1 MQNFNQQG
9 FENQQYANQ
18 QKDIN
23 QQNYTPEQIQA
34 YYQQSLTPEQL
45 AYLQSIYTPEQLQ
58 AYYLQLYQQ
67 QLLAQQQQY
76 HQQVQ
81 QVQLQNGIQNQ
92 INQVPQKIQNNQN
105 HQQQTQQFPQNQV
118 YAYAPNQVYP
128 PNFYIQQ
135 QPNNNNERLRQ
146 LTSQIRDLE
155 TKIQYLENE
164 KDDLENK
171 KTKEIKNYQ
180 TQLQY
185 ERDKVKQLEED
196 EKKKDEAILNYK
208 TDQFQTNFKIS
219 QLEKQ
224 CTKLQDQLREKETE
238 IDKLNSNNQK
248 IQFMTQNTKNTT
260 PDYEKQMQQFC
271 NQQQAL
277 LQEEKNKYKLL
288 NNQKNSIEDELK
300 QKDEKIIQ
308 LEKQSQDLQIQVE
321 KEHKYF
327 LNAQGEIA
335 NWQRKFNFQNKQ
347 QEEKDSTIDNL
358 TKQLRDSKFENSQL
372 VNKLKGEEES
382 KIAQQNQFKS
392 IEKTYKNYIEELQK
406 NKSNNQNKSKFEDE
420 ISKLKNEMLQNQQK
434 YEEEQKKAE
443 LLKEQEYQENKIKKA
458 MQEQQRLENRK
469 QENKKIKEIMM
480 KKTQGSLEECGKL
493 DICYVVDFT
502 LSMQP
507 YVEQARC
514 CVQESLKIIK
524 QQTNRDTNISSIA
537 YYDIEQKPKTGSYF
551 QFDFSNNVQNF
562 QQFMLDI
569 KFEGGRD
576 PPEDVRGALEQMM
589 KNLKWKSKFKI
600 AILITDS
607 PCHGKKY
614 HSFPVDFHSDDDIT
628 QTLHRLIEQQ
638 IILIGFNLNDKT
650 TKMYE
655 EFKKVYEAKN
665 AQDFFLLVDVA
676 GLKVH
681 QLAEKM
687 ASSLGSA
694 SVNATQVKQS
704 GTKSKKQQQERPKN
718 KDGAMEALCKQG
730 DFFNFEQQTKVVDT
744 VFTVLNVTIN
754 DQVFNNNLQS
764 INNIGKQPNKD
775 YIIKEEGKWS
785 CIRTELP
792 FAFGMMK
799 DVFLMKKKNGGP
811 EELYVIKTPL
821 GSKPYQSQLEA
832 IQECRSHL
840 ICQQLMKKFKNDI
853 ADALEQQNFQ
863 KNEYPNVVYS
873 DFLILEETKNKYW
886 IAERFF
892 KGEFVKYNNNFG
904 YINEEITNLNKF
916 AQAFS
921 YYTFFIS
928 KGQYMINDVQGVG
941 NYFTDPAINTTN
953 GDFDD
958 TDLGQ
963 EGQQMYLVNF
973 QSKKALAFEILSLLN
988 QLNEDQEQ

>member
-9 FENQQYANQ
+9 SENQQYANQ
-18 QKDIN
+18 QKEIN

-34 YYQQSLTPEQL
+34 YYQSSLTPEQL
-45 AYLQSIYTPEQLQ
+45 AYQQQNYSPEQIK

-67 QLLAQQQQY
+67 QFLAQQQY

-81 QVQLQNGIQNQ
+81 QIQSQNGIQNQ
-92 INQVPQKIQNNQN
+92 IYQVPQPIQNNQN
-105 HQQQTQQFPQNQV
+105 HQQQTQQFSYV
-118 YAYAPNQVYP
+118 PNQVYP
-128 PNFYIQQ
+128 QNFYIQQ
-135 QPNNNNERLRQ
+135 QPNNNNERLRL
-146 LTSQIRDLE
+146 LTSQIRELE
-155 TKIQYLENE
+155 TKIQNLENE
-164 KDDLENK
+164 KDELQNQK
-171 KTKEIKNYQ
+171 NKEIKNYQ
-180 TQLQY
+180 TQLQT
-185 ERDKVKQLEED
+185 ERERLKQLEED
-196 EKKKDEAILNYK
+196 EKKKDDDILKYK
-208 TDQFQTNFKIS
+208 SDQFKTNLKIS
-219 QLEKQ
+219 ELENQCKSLNQQLVSKN
-224 CTKLQDQLREKETE
+224 TE
-238 IDKLNSNNQK
+238 IQQLNQNNQR
-248 IQFMTQNTKNTT
+248 IQYMTQNSKNTT
-260 PDYEKQMQQFC
+260 PDYEKQMQQFY

-277 LQEEKNKYKLL
+277 LQEEKKKYKLL
-288 NNQKNSIEDELK
+288 NDEKNSIEDQLQ
-300 QKDEKIIQ
+300 QKDEKLNQ
-308 LEKQSQDLQIQVE
+308 LEKQIYDLENQV
-321 KEHKYF
+321 KYEHKNF
-327 LNAQGEIA
+327 MDARGEIA
-335 NWQRKFNFQNKQ
+335 NWQKKSNYLNKQ
-347 QEEKDSTIDNL
+347 LEEKNSNIENL
-358 TKQLRDSKFENSQL
+358 TKLLRDSKFQNSQL
-372 VNKLKGEEES
+372 DNRLKGEEES
-382 KIAQQNQFKS
+382 KIALKDQFNS
-392 IEKTYKNYIEELQK
+392 IENTYKNYIRELQQ
-406 NKSNNQNKSKFEDE
+406 NQSSDQNKSKFEDE
-420 ISKLKNEMLQNQQK
+420 INKLKNEMQQNQQK
-434 YEEEQKKAE
+434 NEEEQKQAQ
-443 LLKEQEYQENKIKKA
+443 LLKEQEYQENKLKKA
-458 MQEQQRLENRK
+458 QKDQQRLENRK
-469 QENKKIKEIMM
+469 QENKMIKEIMM

-514 CVQESLKIIK
+514 CVQESFKIIK

-537 YYDIEQKPKTGSYF
+537 YYDIEQKPKTGSYY
-551 QFDFSNNVQNF
+551 QFDFSNNIQNF
-562 QQFMLDI
+562 QKFMQDI

-614 HSFPVDFHSDDDIT
+614 HTYPVDFHPNDDIT
-628 QTLHRLIEQQ
+628 QTLHHLIEQQ

-650 TKMYE
+650 TKMYQ

-676 GLKVH
+676 GLQVH

-775 YIIKEEGKWS
+775 YIIKEEGKWF

-821 GSKPYQSQLEA
+821 GSNPYQSQLEA

-840 ICQQLMKKFKNDI
+840 ICQQLMKKFKSDI
-853 ADALEQQNFQ
+853 SDALEQQNFQ

-892 KGEFVKYNNNFG
+892 KGEFVKYNNNYG